1 MPKPESNRT
10 TRIWAPCFYPPWA
23 PEDVTMRT
31 DAHLAEFDTFHV
43 DCEAVTM
50 TIARCDCGVDRQQ
63 PYCAMM
69 VLASARIYVVGS
81 PASSSRMPAV
91 LLSLLIAMVA
101 ALFVGSQRCR
111 VR

>member
-1 MPKPESNRT
+1 MGPLLGQRLERRGARDEEERARNDEPLHRSLG
-10 TRIWAPCFYPPWA
+10 
-23 PEDVTMRT
+23 V
-31 DAHLAEFDTFHV
+31 AEFDTYHV